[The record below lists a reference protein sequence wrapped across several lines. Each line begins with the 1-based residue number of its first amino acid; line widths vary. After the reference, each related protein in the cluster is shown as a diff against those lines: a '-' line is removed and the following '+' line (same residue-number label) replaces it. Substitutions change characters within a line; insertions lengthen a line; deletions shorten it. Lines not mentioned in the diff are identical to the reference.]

1 MAARGELERAVVD
14 VLWDGG
20 EPMTARAVVDALP
33 GRELAVTTV
42 LTVLSRLEAKGLVRR
57 SRDGRAHS
65 YEATAGREEHLAT
78 LMRQVL
84 DGAADRDAALTR
96 FVGGISEQDQEA
108 LRRALDG
115 PGH

>member
-1 MAARGELERAVVD
+1 MVARGELEKAVVD
-14 VLWDGG
+14 VLWDAG
-20 EPMTARAVVDALP
+20 EPMTARAVVESLP

-42 LTVLSRLEAKGLVRR
+42 LTVLSRLQAKGLVRR

-96 FVGGISEQDQEA
+96 FVGGISTHDQDA
-108 LRRALDG
+108 LLRALAGRDQ
-115 PGH
+115 

>member
-14 VLWDGG
+14 VLWDAGH
-20 EPMTARAVVDALP
+20 PMTARAVVESLP

-78 LMRQVL
+78 LMRHVL

-96 FVGGISEQDQEA
+96 FVGGLSERDQDA
-108 LRRALDG
+108 LRRALDD
-115 PGH
+115 PQQ